1 MRKSQI
7 EQEEKSNYKPSF
19 PANKGKRGIR
29 QIFTQH
35 WYEVNA
41 AIILG
46 IVLVATA
53 WSGYEATRWSGEQS
67 TRYTQSSAL
76 RVESIRNSTLAG
88 LVMLND
94 SNLFSDWL
102 KAYSHGDTKLANLYE
117 KRFRPEFRSAFEA
130 WLATN
135 PFNNPHAPPG
145 PLVMPQYKVS
155 QSEKADQLAIESER
169 NFAKG
174 QEANEQ
180 GDAYV
185 LNTIFL
191 ASALFLTAIGER
203 FNWNPIRAVILA
215 VALVMLLFGIY
226 HLIIYPVI

>member
-1 MRKSQI
+1 MSDTKD
-7 EQEEKSNYKPSF
+7 EQVETTNQEFTRIPNGQKAS
-19 PANKGKRGIR
+19 AR
-29 QIFTQH
+29 QKLTYRWFQVVT
-35 WYEVNA
+35 

-46 IVLVATA
+46 IVAVAIT

-67 TRYTQSSAL
+67 IRYTQANAL

-88 LVMLND
+88 QVMLYD

-102 KAYSHGDTKLANLYE
+102 NAYSHGDTKLADLYE
-117 KRFRPEFRSAFEA
+117 KRFRPEFRPAFEA
-130 WLATN
+130 WLAIN

-145 PLVMPQYKVS
+145 PLIMPQYKVNL
-155 QSEKADQLAIESER
+155 SEKADQLAIEAER
-169 NFAKG
+169 NFVKG

-191 ASALFLTAIGER
+191 ASALFLTAIAER
-203 FNWNPIRAVILA
+203 FDWNSVRVVML
-215 VALVMLLFGIY
+215 VFALGMLLFGVY
-226 HLIIYPVI
+226 HLITYPII

>member
-1 MRKSQI
+1 MSDTKD
-7 EQEEKSNYKPSF
+7 EQVETTNQEFTRIPNGQQAS
-19 PANKGKRGIR
+19 AR
-29 QIFTQH
+29 QKLTYRWFQVVT
-35 WYEVNA
+35 

-46 IVLVATA
+46 IVAVATA

-67 TRYTQSSAL
+67 IRYTQARAL

-88 LVMLND
+88 QVMLYD

-102 KAYSHGDTKLANLYE
+102 NAYSHGDTKLADLYK
-117 KRFRPEFRSAFEA
+117 KRFRPEFRPAFEA

-145 PLVMPQYKVS
+145 PLIMPQYKVNL
-155 QSEKADQLAIESER
+155 SEKADQLAIEAES
-169 NFAKG
+169 NFVKG

-185 LNTIFL
+185 FNTIFL
-191 ASALFLTAIGER
+191 ASALFLTAISER
-203 FNWNPIRAVILA
+203 FDWKSVRVVMLVLA
-215 VALVMLLFGIY
+215 LGMLLFGVY
-226 HLIIYPVI
+226 HLITYPII